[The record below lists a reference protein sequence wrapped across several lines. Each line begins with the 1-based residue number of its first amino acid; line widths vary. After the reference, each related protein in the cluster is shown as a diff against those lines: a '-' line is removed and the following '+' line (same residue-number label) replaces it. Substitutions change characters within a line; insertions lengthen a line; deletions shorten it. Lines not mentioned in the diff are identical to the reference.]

1 MVESKSS
8 KPEANKENAD
18 PEKEMAVDEEEE
30 EDETAPSKVFTIE
43 SELPSSFFVVFSFW
57 LTGVV
62 TFQFCG

>member
-18 PEKEMAVDEEEE
+18 PAKEMEVDEEEE

-43 SELPSSFFVVFSFW
+43 SELLLLHFLWCV
-57 LTGVV
+57 LLG
-62 TFQFCG
+62 